1 MKLLKLK
8 STTFGFVFSSELFM
22 VEVLLTEPFGKFT
35 LGLKSKCVSY
45 SRDYAKII
53 LEMFLFQEALNRGIC
68 MFKILLFIHF
78 NAI

>member
-1 MKLLKLK
+1 
-8 STTFGFVFSSELFM
+8 M

-35 LGLKSKCVSY
+35 LSLKSKCVPY

-53 LEMFLFQEALNRGIC
+53 LEMLLFQEALNRGIC
-68 MFKILLFIHF
+68 RFKILLFIHF

>member
-35 LGLKSKCVSY
+35 LSWKFKCVPY

-53 LEMFLFQEALNRGIC
+53 LEILSFQEALNE
-68 MFKILLFIHF
+68 
-78 NAI
+78 